1 MAMGRQKD
9 GQGDLMVSWSEM
21 PRSPGHVFYDRLQ
34 SVLIEGGFDAFAEAS
49 CRPYYAA
56 RMGAP
61 SVPPGR
67 YFRMHL
73 VGYFEGIDSE
83 RGLEWRCSDSLSLRA
98 FLRLGSR
105 DRVPDHS
112 WLSRSRTRL
121 PHEVHAAVFD
131 WVLVLIAEAGLIK
144 GERIGVDA
152 STMEANAA
160 LRNIVRRDN
169 GEGYR
174 EMLERLARESGVE
187 TPTAED
193 LARLEHKRK
202 GKKLSNTDWVSKSDP
217 EAKIAK
223 MKDGTTHLAYK
234 PEHAVDLDTGAVVAA
249 ELHPGDEGDTTT
261 LSKTLAKAEAN
272 LGAVDAAPTSEDP
285 AECVA
290 DKGYHSRAV
299 LRALNDSP
307 WKTRIAAPKQTGFS
321 RWHGDEAAR
330 RAVTNNRARLK
341 SGVARRGLQAAR
353 RDRRALLCP
362 QPRSWRHATNLAAR
376 ARECAQAIPAPRRR
390 PQSIVTDAPAH
401 RRRHPAGG
409 RGGRIWR
416 YFRSAQAHRGH
427 DGGTGGS
434 QSGQTAFAAA
444 FLIWGESRKK
454 PLNQRAVS
462 ACCQAIC
469 HRGARSIVGS
479 PSSATTASLR
489 RSITLWSWP
498 TASGS
503 DARPAR
509 AARLST
515 ARASRRPRLVAPAAT
530 MRARRSRGASATRWS
545 TPTGAARGA
554 SGEYPGPRW
563 WRAAAVRL
571 TRLVSVHREGLCRQ
585 RLRRREGRHGHRDR
599 RRDRAQ
605 KPRSG
610 RLRRP
615 TAPLGRGALLRLDQP
630 QPATGK
636 GFRGHHRLGPRL
648 PLRRLR
654 HAPPPQIGP
663 SRMTFE
669 TDSKAQS
676 GRRWR
681 QPRRNQGIRDRTR
694 IWLVPLFL
702 PAQSDARL
710 PADRQRVSE
719 DSGDI
724 RHRTNHPPRAT
735 ERI

>member
-21 PRSPGHVFYDRLQ
+21 PRSPGHVFYDRVQ

-249 ELHPGDEGDTTT
+249 ELHPADEGDTTT

-272 LGAVDAAPTSEDP
+272 LEAVDAAPTSEDP

-341 SGVARRGLQAAR
+341 SGVAREAFKLRAEIVERCFAHNLDRGGMR
-353 RDRRALLCP
+353 RTWLRGRENVHKRYLL
-362 QPRSWRHATNLAAR
+362 HVAGHNLSLLMR
-376 ARECAQAIPAPRRR
+376 QL
-390 PQSIVTDAPAH
+390 H

-416 YFRSAQAHRGH
+416 YFRAAHAHRGH
-427 DGGTGGS
+427 AGGTGAPAKRPDG
-434 QSGQTAFAAA
+434 F
-444 FLIWGESRKK
+444 
-454 PLNQRAVS
+454 
-462 ACCQAIC
+462 
-469 HRGARSIVGS
+469 
-479 PSSATTASLR
+479 R
-489 RSITLWSWP
+489 RRIPHL
-498 TASGS
+498 GV
-503 DARPAR
+503 R
-509 AARLST
+509 AAKSHLINGLLE
-515 ARASRRPRLVAPAAT
+515 A
-530 MRARRSRGASATRWS
+530 G
-545 TPTGAARGA
+545 
-554 SGEYPGPRW
+554 PGI
-563 WRAAAVRL
+563 A
-571 TRLVSVHREGLCRQ
+571 Q
-585 RLRRREGRHGHRDR
+585 RHGAVED
-599 RRDRAQ
+599 
-605 KPRSG
+605 G
-610 RLRRP
+610 
-615 TAPLGRGALLRLDQP
+615 PLGRR
-630 QPATGK
+630 
-636 GFRGHHRLGPRL
+636 
-648 PLRRLR
+648 
-654 HAPPPQIGP
+654 IGVHKASCGDILCH
-663 SRMTFE
+663 SR
-669 TDSKAQS
+669 
-676 GRRWR
+676 GRRH
-681 QPRRNQGIRDRTR
+681 GRTR
-694 IWLVPLFL
+694 DPGRRYPDRRPFVHAGCGLH
-702 PAQSDARL
+702 RHRGNRGR
-710 PADRQRVSE
+710 ADRGPFAALDGEEAHVWGVVAGVVRSL
-719 DSGDI
+719 
-724 RHRTNHPPRAT
+724 P
-735 ERI
+735 

>member
-249 ELHPGDEGDTTT
+249 ELHPADEGDTTT

-341 SGVARRGLQAAR
+341 SGVAREAFKLRAEIVERCFAHNLDRGGMRRTWLRGRENVHKRYLLHVAGHNLSLLMRQLIGAGTPREAVAGGYGGIFVLLRPTGAMLVARGGLAKRPDGFRRRIPHLGVRAEKSHLINGLLGGRRWVREPPSETTRASGRNLTYGAHTTSSRVHRLGARSAAMLVHR
-353 RDRRALLCP
+353 KLCAT
-362 QPRSWRHATNLAAR
+362 QPVIS
-376 ARECAQAIPAPRRR
+376 RRR
-390 PQSIVTDAPAH
+390 PAGPVSRSLGASKALSDTKAS
-401 RRRHPAGG
+401 PAGLLLP
-409 RGGRIWR
+409 RNR
-416 YFRSAQAHRGH
+416 
-427 DGGTGGS
+427 DTGSYGYH
-434 QSGQTAFAAA
+434 
-444 FLIWGESRKK
+444 K
-454 PLNQRAVS
+454 
-462 ACCQAIC
+462 
-469 HRGARSIVGS
+469 
-479 PSSATTASLR
+479 
-489 RSITLWSWP
+489 
-498 TASGS
+498 
-503 DARPAR
+503 
-509 AARLST
+509 
-515 ARASRRPRLVAPAAT
+515 
-530 MRARRSRGASATRWS
+530 
-545 TPTGAARGA
+545 
-554 SGEYPGPRW
+554 
-563 WRAAAVRL
+563 
-571 TRLVSVHREGLCRQ
+571 
-585 RLRRREGRHGHRDR
+585 
-599 RRDRAQ
+599 
-605 KPRSG
+605 
-610 RLRRP
+610 
-615 TAPLGRGALLRLDQP
+615 LDS
-630 QPATGK
+630 
-636 GFRGHHRLGPRL
+636 FH
-648 PLRRLR
+648 
-654 HAPPPQIGP
+654 
-663 SRMTFE
+663 
-669 TDSKAQS
+669 
-676 GRRWR
+676 
-681 QPRRNQGIRDRTR
+681 
-694 IWLVPLFL
+694 
-702 PAQSDARL
+702 
-710 PADRQRVSE
+710 
-719 DSGDI
+719 
-724 RHRTNHPPRAT
+724 
-735 ERI
+735 